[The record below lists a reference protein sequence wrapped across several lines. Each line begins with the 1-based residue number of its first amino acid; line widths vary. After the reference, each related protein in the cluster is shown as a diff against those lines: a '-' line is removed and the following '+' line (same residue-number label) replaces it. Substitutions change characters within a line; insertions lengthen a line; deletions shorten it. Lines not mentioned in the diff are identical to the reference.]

1 MTLAEAAAVIQYDS
15 NWGIWASL
23 DDYGKF
29 AADSQARYGQRCF
42 ENGGMIDE
50 FRYFANGETIQNFL
64 LEDGDIDDLI
74 ENINLIMY

>member
-1 MTLAEAAAVIQYDS
+1 MTLSEAAISIQYDS

-23 DDYGKF
+23 EDGKF

-42 ENGGMIDE
+42 ENGGVIDE